1 MASSGTITG
10 STNNSHYTLT
20 CEWSSTQNSSANT
33 STITANVYLNGNGYS
48 TVSSYW
54 CCTINGTEVTT
65 NWSGTVSGK
74 TKLGSRT
81 WTVNHNSNGSCSTTI
96 SFSFSN
102 RVTAGT
108 YTVSR
113 GSGSSSI
120 TLPTIPRTSS
130 FTLNKFFAASLTKM
144 ISPRLFKKTI
154 TSDI

>member
-81 WTVNHNSNGSCSTTI
+81 WTVSHNSNGSCTTNI
-96 SFSFSN
+96 SFPIGYLQEHIQY
-102 RVTAGT
+102 RVVVVVQVLH
-108 YTVSR
+108 YQ
-113 GSGSSSI
+113 
-120 TLPTIPRTSS
+120 
-130 FTLNKFFAASLTKM
+130 
-144 ISPRLFKKTI
+144 LFHVHHHLL
-154 TSDI
+154 